1 MTEAEMFECYLSQ
14 LLCLLFTDLCV
25 LLCLL
30 SLVATVTAA
39 LTNIGTLSSLVPLPS
54 IMQKPP
60 VAPAQ
65 PNIANL
71 EEVKRKV
78 AKQAN
83 SISIKEFTDVSF
95 MFSMYQS
102 VKTTKVS
109 AKDRPSYAKR
119 KLAQAE
125 QAMS

>member
-1 MTEAEMFECYLSQ
+1 MTEAEMFEYYLSQ

-25 LLCLL
+25 LPCLL

-95 MFSMYQS
+95 MFSMYQNN
-102 VKTTKVS
+102 
-109 AKDRPSYAKR
+109 
-119 KLAQAE
+119 
-125 QAMS
+125 

>member
-1 MTEAEMFECYLSQ
+1 MFESYLSQ
-14 LLCLLFTDLCV
+14 LLCLLFTDLC
-25 LLCLL
+25 LFLCLL

-95 MFSMYQS
+95 MFSMYQ
-102 VKTTKVS
+102 VS
-109 AKDRPSYAKR
+109 KQL
-119 KLAQAE
+119 KLVQRTGHPIPKE
-125 QAMS
+125 NCHKLNRQ